1 MLRFK
6 IDFWQK
12 MRLETVKVDSCLAKV
27 ESIIFI
33 LAFPKINFIWAM
45 HIEQWWDLQE
55 KFWMLDLTLK

>member
-1 MLRFK
+1 
-6 IDFWQK
+6 